1 MIDTKQTTSKEDVLR
16 LIEENDIEF
25 IRIEFLDYSGITRG
39 RTIRRNNIKEVMEKG
54 VNFSTA
60 IMSFDMFDEYIPNPM
75 YGAEDGDF
83 FALPDPATF
92 AILPHRKNTAR
103 MLSDLVD
110 INGDPWP
117 GCPRNALKK
126 LLHKLESLLGGKLH
140 MAYEQEAYL
149 LKEVD
154 GKRVP
159 ADQSHCFSTVGVD
172 IQEEFIQD
180 FVYSLDQMQV
190 KTEQIS
196 SEYGPG
202 QVEVNLKY
210 TDVLKATDDQVTF
223 MHMFK
228 QIARDHGMIGTLMP
242 KPFEHLAGSGLH
254 AHISLYNDQGENLF
268 KDPADQKGLDMS
280 QEAYYFIGG
289 LLKHGRAL
297 VAVGAPSFNSY
308 KRMQPGSWAPA
319 HVCYGAGNRSVLV
332 RIPEKRRER
341 RFEFRGADGTC
352 NPYLLTT
359 CLLAAG
365 LDGIHNK
372 IDPGDPIDQDVSS
385 MDEFELK
392 ENGIEWIPRT
402 LDEALQSFSEDTI
415 LADTIGRD
423 IWKEFMKVKRT
434 EWDKFSQMIHEKELS
449 LYSERY

>member
-1 MIDTKQTTSKEDVLR
+1 MSTATTKEDILQLV
-16 LIEENDIEF
+16 EEKGIEF

-39 RTIRRNNIKEVMEKG
+39 RTIRRDNLKSVMEKG

-60 IMSFDMFDEYIPNPM
+60 IMSFDVFEEYIPDPM

-92 AILPHRKNTAR
+92 AILPHRKKTAR
-103 MLSDLVD
+103 MLCDLVD
-110 INGDPWP
+110 INGDPWK
-117 GCPRNALKK
+117 GCPRFALKN
-126 LLHKLESLLGGKLH
+126 LLGKLETLLGGKLH

-149 LKEVD
+149 LQEKD
-154 GKRVP
+154 GKLIS
-159 ADQSHCFSTVGVD
+159 ADNSHCFSTTGID
-172 IQEEFIQD
+172 IQEEFIHD
-180 FVYSLDQMQV
+180 FVHSMEGMGV
-190 KTEQIS
+190 ETEQIS

-202 QVEVNLKY
+202 QVEINLRY
-210 TDVLKATDDQVTF
+210 TDALKATDDQVTF

-228 QIARDHGMIGTLMP
+228 QIARNYDMIGTLMP
-242 KPFEHLAGSGLH
+242 KPFQDLAGSGLH
-254 AHISLYNDQGENLF
+254 AHISLYNDKGENLF
-268 KDPADQKGLDMS
+268 KDVTDQRALDMS

-289 LLKHGRAL
+289 LLKHGKSL

-319 HVCYGAGNRSVLV
+319 HVCYGSSNRSVLV

-359 CLLAAG
+359 CMLAAG
-365 LDGIHNK
+365 LNGIQNK
-372 IDPGDPIDQDVSS
+372 IDPGEPIDEDVSL
-385 MDEFELK
+385 MDEFQLK
-392 ENGIEWIPRT
+392 EKGIDWVPRS
-402 LDEALQSFSEDTI
+402 LEEAVKNFEEDTI

-423 IWKEFMKVKRT
+423 IWTEFIKLKRS
-434 EWDKFSQMIHEKELS
+434 EWNKFNSYVTDHELQ
-449 LYSERY
+449 LYSHMF

>member
-1 MIDTKQTTSKEDVLR
+1 MLKTKSHTSLEEVMK
-16 LIEENDIEF
+16 LIEANNIEF
-25 IRIEFLDYSGITRG
+25 IRVEFLDYSGITRG
-39 RTIRRNNIKEVMEKG
+39 RTIRKDNVAEAMDKG

-60 IMSFDMFDEYIPNPM
+60 IMSFDVFDEYIPNPM

-83 FALPDPATF
+83 FALPDPNTF

-103 MLSDLVD
+103 MLCDLVD
-110 INGDPWP
+110 INGDPWE
-117 GCPRNALKK
+117 GCPRSMLKK
-126 LLHKLESLLGGKLH
+126 VLHKLESILDGKLY

-149 LKEVD
+149 LMEKD
-154 GKRVP
+154 GKKVP
-159 ADQSHCFSTVGVD
+159 ADNSHCFSTVGVD
-172 IQEEFIQD
+172 IQEDFVHD
-180 FVYSLDQMQV
+180 FVYFMDQMGV

-202 QVEVNLKY
+202 QLEVNLKY
-210 TDVLKATDDQVTF
+210 TDALKATDDQVTF
-223 MHMFK
+223 MHLFK
-228 QIARDHGMIGTLMP
+228 QIAHNHGMIGTLMP

-254 AHISLYNDQGENLF
+254 AHISLYNDDGENLF
-268 KDPADQKGLDMS
+268 KDLADQKGLDMS

-289 LLKHGRAL
+289 LLKHGRSL

-352 NPYLLTT
+352 NPYLLST

-365 LDGIHNK
+365 LDGIQNK
-372 IDPGDPIDQDVSS
+372 IDPGEPIDEDVSQ
-385 MDEFELK
+385 MNAYELK
-392 ENGIEWIPRT
+392 EKGISWVPRT
-402 LDEALQSFSEDTI
+402 LEEALQSLAEDTI

-423 IWKEFMKVKRT
+423 IWEEFIKVKKT
-434 EWDKFSQMIHEKELS
+434 EWNKFCQIVTNRELDV
-449 LYSERY
+449 YSDMF